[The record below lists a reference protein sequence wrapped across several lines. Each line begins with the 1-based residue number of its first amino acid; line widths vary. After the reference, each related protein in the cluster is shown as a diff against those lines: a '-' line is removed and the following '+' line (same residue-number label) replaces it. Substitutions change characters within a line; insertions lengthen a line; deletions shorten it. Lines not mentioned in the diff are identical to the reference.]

1 MQQKQEQHG
10 GAMAAKR
17 LTDTGKWDQAWFRQL
32 SPKLKTI
39 NDYICDKCDH
49 AGIWEMDLETLSF
62 FVNEKTPDGILL
74 PVTLHEIF
82 QAFNGKVRLVR
93 NDKLFL
99 EGSALFQ
106 YKLKSLSELRF
117 NNNAHSSAIKI
128 LEKFGII
135 RIDHLVGENGEPSTP
150 VITVLE
156 PQGSPMSG
164 AGLPLNDPLLDVS
177 EPEIDWTSDKTAV
190 EPVGGPTAETKDSL
204 GSIEEF
210 SKSEIL
216 RPVLASIA
224 KSAQRQW
231 VTRYKDVAWLIGNL
245 EDAVS
250 YYTASGEGNQ
260 KTWGKLLVLW
270 LRRSKDKP
278 SAFKLASGNMK
289 DPFDF
294 DPSPDHGG
302 ES

>member
-49 AGIWEMDLETLSF
+49 AGIWEIDLETLSF
-62 FVNEKTPDGILL
+62 FVNEKNSDGLLL
-74 PVTLHEIF
+74 PVTLPEIF

-99 EGSALFQ
+99 EGSAIFQ
-106 YKLKSLSELRF
+106 YKLKSLADLKF
-117 NNNAHSSAIKI
+117 TNNAQMSVIKI

-135 RIDHLVGENGEPSTP
+135 RIDHALNDNGDESTP
-150 VITVLE
+150 VITILE
-156 PQGSPMSG
+156 PQGIPMSG
-164 AGLPLNDPLLDVS
+164 VGQPLNDPENLML
-177 EPEIDWTSDKTAV
+177 PEKTTA
-190 EPVGGPTAETKDSL
+190 EPVGGPTVETKDSL
-204 GSIEEF
+204 GPIEEF

-294 DPSPDHGG
+294 DPSPDEEV